1 VNRLIFVA
9 AGLLTLGG
17 LSTGAEATEKR
28 DGLSCGSYHGRR
40 HLEHAVHRSFE
51 RRVGGRRQL
60 GTDPATS
67 TETVGHLVL
76 IEGDRSIV
84 SESNPFD
91 LRAVSISFHPVQ
103 GSRYRVLRDST
114 QIRINIGDPV
124 TLGDD
129 DSREIE
135 LPFEFPFYDERHTR
149 LFLNSDGNLTFES
162 GDRASTPRSVSRFL
176 TGPPRIAPFFDDLDP
191 SSGGT
196 VRVSSSPER
205 LVITWETV
213 PEWDETNEN
222 TFQVILE
229 NDGTVLMRYSNSI
242 DADAAVVGLSPGGNP
257 ADIEFVDLSAGA
269 FTANGAL
276 VEKFQQTRLIDNLAL
291 TRRFYQSFADRYD
304 SIVVWTDFNS
314 DLDGAFAFEI
324 TTQNDVMGIGDEL
337 FNDAPLWG
345 SAGELESYVFM
356 GNVNRYPSSPEA
368 RISGAGG
375 RPTTLGLL
383 AHEFG
388 HRWLAS
394 VRFEDDGRRS
404 DALLG
409 RQQAHWSFFLD
420 SDASFL
426 EGNDIVEE
434 SESRFRTIEAV
445 SRYSALDLYLMGLA
459 PLGEVAPFFFV
470 DDATGIGST
479 GLVDKESS
487 PQTGVSLSGTKQ
499 QVLLD
504 DILKVEGA
512 REPSFETSPKEFRQA
527 WILLYRS
534 GARPSNDLIR
544 QVESVRV
551 AWEAF
556 FRQMTLGR
564 GAVLTTLE
572 P

>member
-1 VNRLIFVA
+1 VA
-9 AGLLTLGG
+9 A
-17 LSTGAEATEKR
+17 A
-28 DGLSCGSYHGRR
+28 
-40 HLEHAVHRSFE
+40 
-51 RRVGGRRQL
+51 
-60 GTDPATS
+60 
-67 TETVGHLVL
+67 ETVGHIVL
-76 IEGDRSIV
+76 IEGDRFVV

-91 LRAVSISFHPVQ
+91 LRAASISFHRVE
-103 GSRYRVLRDST
+103 GNRYRVLRDST
-114 QIRINIGDPV
+114 QIRINMGDPV
-124 TLGDD
+124 QLGDD

-149 LFLNSDGNLTFES
+149 LFLNSDGNLTFET
-162 GDRASTPRSVSRFL
+162 GDKASTSRSVSRFL

-196 VRVSSSPER
+196 VRISSSPER

-229 NDGTVLMRYSNSI
+229 SNGTVSMRYSNSI

-257 ADIEFVDLSAGA
+257 ADIEFADLSAGA
-269 FTANGAL
+269 FTAGGAL
-276 VEKFQQTRLIDNLAL
+276 VEKFQQTRLIDDLAL
-291 TRRFYQSFADRYD
+291 TKKFYRSFADRYD
-304 SIVVWTDFNS
+304 SVVVWTDFAS

-324 TTQNDVMGIGDEL
+324 TTRNDVTGIGDDV

-356 GNVNRYPSSPEA
+356 GNIDRYPSSPDQ
-368 RISGAGG
+368 RVSGAGG
-375 RPTTLGLL
+375 RPSTLGLL

-426 EGNDIVEE
+426 EGNDIAEE
-434 SESRFRTIEAV
+434 SEGRFRTIEAV
-445 SRYSALDLYLMGLA
+445 SRYSRLDLYLMGLA
-459 PLGEVAPFFFV
+459 PVGEVAPFFFV

-479 GLVDKESS
+479 GLINNESS
-487 PQTGVSLSGTKQ
+487 PQSGVTLAGTKH

-504 DILKVEGA
+504 DILRTEGV
-512 REPSFETSPKEFRQA
+512 REPDFENSPKEFRQA

-534 GARPSNDLIR
+534 GARPSNDVINKI
-544 QVESVRV
+544 ESVRI

-564 GAVLTTLE
+564 GGVRTTID